1 MNIGSMSNNSVS
13 PHSYGGRGSLTDVL
27 IHMLSCFEVDGDDHT
42 QSSALESPPGSRVYE
57 VNELMLA

>member
-1 MNIGSMSNNSVS
+1 
-13 PHSYGGRGSLTDVL
+13 
-27 IHMLSCFEVDGDDHT
+27 LSCFEVDGDDHT